1 MSLLFKNLGIIT
13 MPHTK
18 ELVERLV
25 DVHGRKR
32 ESLLPILQDVQRN
45 DHYVSDDAMVEIAR
59 QLDISSSD
67 VYGKATFYSFIDT
80 VPRGKYIIRVCK
92 TIVCEMHNKSGII
105 ETLENL
111 LKIKVGETTL
121 NRKFSL
127 LYTNCL
133 GWCHMGPAMLVND
146 DVYTDLTPDRVRE
159 IIAMYKNKN

>member
-1 MSLLFKNLGIIT
+1 

-18 ELVERLV
+18 ELVEKLV
-25 DVHGRKR
+25 DTYGRSR
-32 ESLLPILQDVQRN
+32 ESMLPILQDIQRTE
-45 DHYVSDDAMVEIAR
+45 HYVSDDAMVEIAK
-59 QLDISSSD
+59 QLDISTAD

-80 VPRGKYIIRVCK
+80 VPRGKYVIRVCK

-111 LKIKVGETTL
+111 LKIKIGETTL

-133 GWCHMGPAMLVND
+133 GWCHMGPAMLIND
-146 DVYTDLTPDRVRE
+146 EVFTDLTPERVRE
-159 IIAMYKNKN
+159 IIAIYKNKN